1 MLAMIDLLLLR
12 IPFKSKFVLQTKSH
26 DDTGQYVDLIEICKF
41 SGCARFIPV
50 YTRNT
55 KKLFKFGYSCS
66 VYPCVYREHRKID
79 VRILCHFGLSLCIQ
93 GTPVVV
99 SLSSSGI
106 RFIPVYTGNTHTV
119 RNIYDYVAVYPCVYR
134 EHLKFRYCIDPNVGL
149 SLCIQGTPEV

>member
-50 YTRNT
+50 YTGNT

-66 VYPCVYREHRKID
+66 VYPCVYKEHGA
-79 VRILCHFGLSLCIQ
+79 ILRQINQTNGLSLCIQ
-93 GTPVVV
+93 GT
-99 SLSSSGI
+99 
-106 RFIPVYTGNTHTV
+106 R
-119 RNIYDYVAVYPCVYR
+119 YV
-134 EHLKFRYCIDPNVGL
+134 
-149 SLCIQGTPEV
+149 